1 MFVTSD
7 TNGGWS
13 TQGYYVHNNMW
24 NGAYG
29 FGPETLRACSYR
41 NWYVTSDQTNH
52 DGAVLTYPN
61 VHKDYDNVPL
71 RSFDT
76 ITSTFA
82 ATTPHVGIYNVAYD
96 IWLNGV
102 ADSNSTEVM
111 IWTENR
117 KQVPSGSRVASVTFG
132 GRAYQV
138 WKTSDSRYIAFVPT
152 SPMTSG
158 SLDLLAMM
166 RWLTSKGWLASGSTL
181 GQICYGV
188 EIVSTGGRPATF
200 TFTDFS
206 ITDR

>member
-1 MFVTSD
+1 
-7 TNGGWS
+7 
-13 TQGYYVHNNMW
+13 
-24 NGAYG
+24 
-29 FGPETLRACSYR
+29 
-41 NWYVTSDQTNH
+41 
-52 DGAVLTYPN
+52 
-61 VHKDYDNVPL
+61 
-71 RSFDT
+71 
-76 ITSTFA
+76 
-82 ATTPHVGIYNVAYD
+82 
-96 IWLNGV
+96 
-102 ADSNSTEVM
+102 M

-117 KQVPSGSRVASVTFG
+117 KQVPSGRRVASVTFG
-132 GRAYQV
+132 GRSYQV